1 MFVGFV
7 LTGSIPF
14 LVPINEKFERRGV
27 VGSPQVMETDQRVG
41 RNESPWVSVFNL
53 CNTAI
58 GAGVLSF
65 PYGFRQTGVVGGL
78 FFTFIVWVI
87 EVFALCL
94 LVRVADKHNSE
105 SYQQLVHTVLGSKM
119 AIITSVTMTIFLS
132 GSMISYL
139 IITGDVFQP
148 AFADL
153 FGGNSILA
161 DRRLVITLF
170 AVVVILPLALK
181 TTLEALKKTSLICV
195 MMLTYLTIAL
205 IIIGTKKL
213 ISSGIPSDIL
223 VWETG
228 KHVFILM
235 DIVVFAFHC
244 HIQVVP
250 VFAELAPNPRPF
262 FGGGRGELKDPLLEA
277 EAVTRSQ
284 PGRRSE
290 RVKRMDAVILVSMTI
305 CFVGY
310 CLVGEFGYL
319 IFPEVESDVL
329 KSFGNSN
336 PFMVFA
342 RYGMAVVAMVCYPPH
357 SHPARSILD
366 DAWKAVV
373 NAPADVFSWTR
384 HIVITMFFF
393 LATLGVALA
402 VTDLGTVFSLVGSTG
417 GVLVVFIIPGV
428 LLIRGIYSP
437 PSGDTAQSDEEE
449 GGLLRRR
456 TTTQKSVE
464 IVGGTL
470 IIMTGLSLFLATAY
484 VTTTGMIHKK

>member
-1 MFVGFV
+1 
-7 LTGSIPF
+7 
-14 LVPINEKFERRGV
+14 
-27 VGSPQVMETDQRVG
+27 METLHKVG
-41 RNESPWVSVFNL
+41 TNESPWVSVFNL
-53 CNTAI
+53 CNAAI

-94 LVRVADKHNSE
+94 LVRVAERYNSV
-105 SYQQLVHTVLGSKM
+105 SYQQLVLTIFGSKL
-119 AIITSVTMTIFLS
+119 AIIISVTMITFLI

-148 AFADL
+148 AFSDF
-153 FGGNSILA
+153 FGENSILA
-161 DRRLVITLF
+161 NRRLVITLF
-170 AVVVILPLALK
+170 AVLVILPLALQ
-181 TTLEALKKTSLICV
+181 TTLKALKYTSLISI

-205 IIIGTKKL
+205 IIIGANKL

-223 VWETG
+223 IWEAG

-235 DIVVFAFHC
+235 DIVVFAFQC

-250 VFAELAPNPRPF
+250 IFAELAPNPKPF
-262 FGGGRGELKDPLLEA
+262 FGGGTTRAKDFQAKALEDPLLEA
-277 EAVTRSQ
+277 EPLSRSQ
-284 PGRRSE
+284 PGQKSE

-310 CLVGEFGYL
+310 CMVGEFGYL

-342 RYGMAVVAMVCYPPH
+342 RYGMAVVAMVCYPFQ

-366 DAWKAVV
+366 DAWTAVG
-373 NAPADVFSWTR
+373 NSSSWTR
-384 HIVITMFFF
+384 HIVLTVFFF
-393 LATLGVALA
+393 LSTLGVALA
-402 VTDLGTVFSLVGSTG
+402 ITDLGTIFSIVGATG
-417 GVLVVFIIPGV
+417 GVMVVFIIPGV
-428 LLIRGIYSP
+428 LLIRGIYSQP
-437 PSGDTAQSDEEE
+437 VGHTAQSDEEE
-449 GGLLRRR
+449 AGLLRTISRR
-456 TTTQKSVE
+456 TTIQKSVE
-464 IVGGTL
+464 IVGGIL
-470 IIMTGLSLFLATAY
+470 IIMIGLLIFLATSY
-484 VTTTGMIHKK
+484 VTATGMINKD